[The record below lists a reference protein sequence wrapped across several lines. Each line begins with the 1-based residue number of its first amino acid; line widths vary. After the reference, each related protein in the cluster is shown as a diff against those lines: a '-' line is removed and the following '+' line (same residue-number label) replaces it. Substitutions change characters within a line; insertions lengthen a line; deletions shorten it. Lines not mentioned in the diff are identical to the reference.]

1 MIENDQED
9 LFSVAEK
16 RLPLSKHHRSV
27 PERVLVR
34 LARRGEKLVALL
46 SRRVDGLRLCEQHWR
61 VSERAL
67 VWAARGL
74 EVLVASFSRFVDALR
89 FREDKG

>member
-1 MIENDQED
+1 MVENDQED
-9 LFSVAEK
+9 LFSIAEK
-16 RLPLSKHHRSV
+16 GLPLSKNHRSI

-34 LARRGEKLVALL
+34 LARWGEKLVALL

-67 VWAARGL
+67 VWAARRL
-74 EVLVASFSRFVDALR
+74 EVLVAGFSRFVDALR